1 MRTGENVGTA
11 QEIGPEELSRVSGG
25 VYRPG
30 EYRQEALAFF
40 KSCIGDRQYAQIMGR
55 ADSRQHPYVAARL
68 FLSPL
73 DWEKYVW
80 IEQHGTLEGFV

>member
-1 MRTGENVGTA
+1 MSTEKKSGAAAARSPDQLPPG
-11 QEIGPEELSRVSGG
+11 GG

-30 EYRQEALAFF
+30 EYRKEALRFF
-40 KSCIGDRQYAQIMGR
+40 RERIGEKQFDRIMEQ

-80 IEQHGTLEGFV
+80 IEQHGSLDGFL